1 MNRVLILAGGKEATN
16 LIQSITKHYLNVAD
30 FDIIYQNDCDILEDF
45 KVDGINFYKIPF
57 NNFINLKFFQNQDY
71 SKIIVVIKNKFF
83 ALSALKSLE
92 YFINKNILIEF
103 VDFWDI
109 KIEDKNVNVIKLPNI
124 INATLIDLL
133 PDVPVFAR
141 NIGLGKEEIME
152 VEVPASSIFIYRNVE
167 LLNKENKTKWRIVA
181 IYRNDNLILPNK
193 MTTIHPYDKLVIVG
207 NAQVLKDVYKTIK
220 KDVGMFPAPY
230 GNNIYLLIDRA
241 KMKAKDSSKLLKA
254 ALYLQRKLKSKKLI
268 IKIINPNL
276 HRFDKLR
283 KFDNIEIYVD
293 YYSTNIHEVFREDLI
308 KFSIG
313 MFVIDNK
320 FYYENIDFLLK
331 LKKPF
336 LKIGDESIKKCKN
349 SALILKDSESV
360 AEISPVVFDISS
372 QLETKIKFLDIDPE
386 NVKLQ
391 KKEITLYYENLAKM
405 YYYKNVEFVLN
416 AKNPYFEIKKMK
428 NICFFIPFNSKIPK
442 NKLLSFIVPNSDKIQ
457 ILLDRYNQFMIPTK
471 DEI

>member
-1 MNRVLILAGGKEATN
+1 LNRVLILAGGKEATN
-16 LIQSITKHYLNVAD
+16 FISSITKHYLNVAD
-30 FDIIYQNDCDILEDF
+30 FDIIYQNDSDILDEF

-57 NNFINLKFFQNQDY
+57 NNFVNLKFFQNKDY
-71 SKIIVVIKNKFF
+71 SKIIVVIKNRFF
-83 ALSALKSLE
+83 ALNALKSLE
-92 YFINKNILIEF
+92 YFIDKNILIEF
-103 VDFWDI
+103 VDFWGID
-109 KIEDKNVNVIKLPNI
+109 IEDKNVNVIKLPNI

-167 LLNKENKTKWRIVA
+167 LLNNENKTKWRIVA

-193 MTTIHPYDKLVIVG
+193 MTTIHPYDKVVIVG

-241 KMKAKDSSKLLKA
+241 TMKAKESSKLLKA
-254 ALYLQRKLKSKKLI
+254 AIHLQKKLKSKKLI

-283 KFDNIEIYVD
+283 KFENIEIYVD
-293 YYSTNIHEVFREDLI
+293 YYSTDIEQVLMEDLI

-320 FYYENIDFLLK
+320 FYYENMDFLLK

-336 LKIGDESIKKCKN
+336 LKVGDESIKKCEN
-349 SALILKDSESV
+349 SALLLKDDESI

-372 QLETKIKFLDIDPE
+372 QLQTKIKFLDIDPE
-386 NVKLQ
+386 NVKKE
-391 KKEITLYYENLAKM
+391 KKEIVEYYENLAKM
-405 YYYKNVEFVLN
+405 YFYKNVEFIIDD
-416 AKNPYFEIKKMK
+416 KNPYFEIKKMK
-428 NICFFIPFNSKIPK
+428 NICFFVPFNANIPR
-442 NKLLSFIVPNSDKIQ
+442 NKLLSFIMPNTDKIQ
-457 ILLDRYNQFMIPTK
+457 LLLDKYNQFMIPTK
-471 DEI
+471 DI